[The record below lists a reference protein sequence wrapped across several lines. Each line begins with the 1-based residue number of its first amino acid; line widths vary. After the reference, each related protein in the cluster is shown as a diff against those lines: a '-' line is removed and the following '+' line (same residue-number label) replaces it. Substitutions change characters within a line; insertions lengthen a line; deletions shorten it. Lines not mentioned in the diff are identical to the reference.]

1 MRARRGLGVGILV
14 GTGLLLAAT
23 VGLASLPPRPLR
35 SALAVVHTL
44 TFRVATDWLAV
55 VALLAVA
62 GRFVREDARVS
73 GRTVAGLTAAV
84 FLGGVAVEA
93 SPLARL
99 VAASGPVDPAVVL
112 EEVGL
117 AVRHALYPAGFFV
130 AVVVGGATVRRR
142 SGPARGTRRALPL
155 APSGRRVPNLSARA
169 ATRVLAVLAAVTAVS
184 FAVDLGTR
192 LAVGVPYPSL
202 AVVEAGVA
210 AVGAGVGYAVL
221 AGAFLAL
228 IVEGVGVRSLT
239 GTTAVVWVVLALA
252 GVLGGIVTA
261 GLGVALVGVAGVSMP
276 AVDAAGLGR
285 WPAPHSWATLL
296 RLGTLVAGGIGL
308 LAVQRTTESGST
320 VRDAPA
326 GSTGRPERDPGESRT
341 GPGTGTDS
349 STGTRTGLEA
359 SSGGGDATTGER
371 R

>member
-1 MRARRGLGVGILV
+1 MRTRRGLGVGVLV

-35 SALAVVHTL
+35 SALTVLHTL

-62 GRFVREDARVS
+62 GRFVRTDERVS
-73 GRTVAGLTAAV
+73 WRTVAALTAAV

-99 VAASGPVDPAVVL
+99 AAASGPVDLAPLV

-117 AVRHALYPAGFFV
+117 AVRHALYPAGFFL
-130 AVVVGGATVRRR
+130 AVVVGGVTVRRG

-155 APSGRRVPNLSARA
+155 ASTRGRVPNLSARA
-169 ATRVLAVLAAVTAVS
+169 VTRVLVILAAVTAVS
-184 FAVDLGTR
+184 FTVDLGAR
-192 LAVGVPYPSL
+192 LAVGVPYPWL

-221 AGAFLAL
+221 AGAFLGLA
-228 IVEGVGVRSLT
+228 VEGVGPRSLA

-252 GVLGGIVTA
+252 GVFGGIVTA
-261 GLGVALVGVAGVSMP
+261 GLGVALVGVAGVPMP

-296 RLGTLVAGGIGL
+296 RLGTLVAGGVGL
-308 LAVQRTTESGST
+308 LAVQRTAESRST
-320 VRDAPA
+320 VRDTSAESP
-326 GSTGRPERDPGESRT
+326 GRAERDPGGS
-341 GPGTGTDS
+341 GTGTATDA
-349 STGTRTGLEA
+349 STGARTGLGA
-359 SSGGGDATTGER
+359 SSGSGDAGGSER